1 LDDNGKLRPI
11 KRVVRLP
18 YAIAAAAVLVTAS
31 IGVWWYQRQFIPPAV
46 HDPVS
51 IVLADFQNNTGDTT
65 LDRSV
70 EPVMKAALEG
80 ASFISVYDRAAIR
93 SRLGVPPPDKLDER
107 AAQELAVRQGV
118 GLVLAGTVS
127 QESRGY
133 RLLVKA
139 IRVSTGEVIAS
150 ADERARSKDQ
160 ILSVASDLAS
170 EVRTALGDDTS
181 DETRRFA
188 MGTWTASSLEV
199 VRDFALAAEAL
210 SNSKL
215 EEALKGFAKATE
227 RDPNFGPGYFGQAA
241 VSMSLGRQQ
250 DAEKFTDEAVRHLD
264 RMTERERFAARAF
277 FYLVRG
283 DYKAC
288 TKEYDDL
295 IARYAQDSAAHNN
308 LALCYLQLRDVPKA
322 VDHMRQVVTILPK
335 RSLYRGNLSLYA
347 AYGGDFQTAEQ
358 EAKVALEMKNRA
370 GWLRLAFAY
379 LGLGQLQQAGEAY
392 QQLAKVDALGL
403 SQSSSGLGDLA
414 AFEGRF
420 ADAAKILEA
429 GAAVDEQAKEA
440 ERAADKFLAIANV
453 QLARKQQRPAAAA
466 AERALMLHGK
476 AAKIRF
482 MAARVLVEAGQIPRA
497 QQLTSELAKERLA
510 EPRAYAKI
518 LEGEMS
524 LKKGELGPAID
535 SFNAANGLLDTW
547 IGRFD
552 LGRAYLQANEF
563 ALADSEFDR
572 CLKRRGEALAL
583 FFDQDPSF
591 SFLPPVYYYQ
601 GRAREGLKTQG
612 YADSYRAYLN
622 IRGKSSE
629 DSLVTDARRRAGA

>member
-1 LDDNGKLRPI
+1 
-11 KRVVRLP
+11 
-18 YAIAAAAVLVTAS
+18 
-31 IGVWWYQRQFIPPAV
+31 
-46 HDPVS
+46 
-51 IVLADFQNNTGDTT
+51 
-65 LDRSV
+65 
-70 EPVMKAALEG
+70 M
-80 ASFISVYDRAAIR
+80 
-93 SRLGVPPPDKLDER
+93 
-107 AAQELAVRQGV
+107 
-118 GLVLAGTVS
+118 VLAGTVS

-535 SFNAANGLLDTW
+535 SFTAANGLLDTW

-629 DSLVTDARRRAGA
+629 DSLVTDARRRAGV